1 MESLDIWAPVVAAV
15 GASSLTAMATFGIA
29 YWQARRAERHA
40 LAGARRRAYADLISV
55 TGLMIH
61 SGWMLRLTME
71 MRSGLGEGIDVAL
84 RFRRPLDPMELDSWM
99 RRDLDPLYS
108 AWTDVWTV
116 GSVAGV
122 STANRLVERVGE
134 VVSEATAYGEAR
146 GRLAARVVGEKWS
159 EEQMEEWLRKVD
171 DLGEDRR
178 ALADLARRETG
189 VDVAEF
195 VTGLDS

>member
-1 MESLDIWAPVVAAV
+1 MTGLAA
-15 GASSLTAMATFGIA
+15 FGIA
-29 YWQARRAERHA
+29 CWQTRRGERNA
-40 LAGARRRAYADLISV
+40 LAGARRKAYADLISV

-108 AWTDVWTV
+108 AWADAWTV
-116 GSVAGV
+116 GSATGV
-122 STANRLVERVGE
+122 STANRLVQRVGE
-134 VVSEATAYGEAR
+134 VVSGATAYGEAR

-171 DLGEDRR
+171 ELGEDRR

-189 VDVAEF
+189 LHVAEF
-195 VTGLDS
+195 VTGPDS